1 MGSATRALMPPKAR
15 ILGLMEEVG
24 RLEAKALATA
34 PIDVYRVA
42 RCGHADCGCP
52 PPDELPMDALVIEMG
67 CQYEIP
73 SVTPPEGM
81 EQGYRSRVEKQAEG
95 GVGRGLGPE
104 GVKRTIQMIQM
115 LQR

>member
-1 MGSATRALMPPKAR
+1 MRATGGAANGCVGDRD
-15 ILGLMEEVG
+15 GL
-24 RLEAKALATA
+24 
-34 PIDVYRVA
+34 P
-42 RCGHADCGCP
+42 
-52 PPDELPMDALVIEMG
+52 

-73 SVTPPEGM
+73 SVVPPEGM

>member
-42 RCGHADCGCP
+42 RCGHADCGCA

-67 CQYEIP
+67 CQYAVPQIQM
-73 SVTPPEGM
+73 PER
-81 EQGYRSRVEKQAEG
+81 EKVKQRAEPSRVNDAI
-95 GVGRGLGPE
+95 GVGISEQRQ
-104 GVKRTIQMIQM
+104 KRVLSRIQ
-115 LQR
+115 LL